1 MIIIT
6 GDLLVKEG
14 NLQQAMQASQKHVAH
29 SRTEPGCISH
39 AVYQDPEDT
48 LRLFFYEQ
56 WQDQAAID
64 AHFALPSSQAFVAA
78 VRTLVSAP
86 PNLHIFNAEKLS
98 N

>member
-6 GDLLVKEG
+6 GDLLIKEG
-14 NLQQAMQASQKHVAH
+14 NMQQVMQASQKHVAH

-39 AVYQDPEDT
+39 AVYQDPEDE

-86 PNLHIFNAEKLS
+86 PNLHIFNAQQIK
-98 N
+98 

>member
-6 GDLLVKEG
+6 GDLLIKEG
-14 NLQQAMQASQKHVAH
+14 NMQQVMQASQKHVAH
-29 SRTEPGCISH
+29 SRTDPGCISH
-39 AVYQDPEDT
+39 AVYQDPENE

-78 VRTLVSAP
+78 VRTLVSAQ
-86 PNLHIFNAEKLS
+86 PNLHIFNAQQIK
-98 N
+98 

>member
-6 GDLLVKEG
+6 GDLLIKEG
-14 NLQQAMQASQKHVAH
+14 SMQQALKASQKHVAH

-39 AVYQDPEDT
+39 AVYQDPENA

-56 WQDQAAID
+56 WADQAAID
-64 AHFALPSSQAFVAA
+64 AHFALPSSQAFVAK
-78 VRTLVSAP
+78 VRTLVTP
-86 PNLHIFNAEKLS
+86 HPIYIFLTPS

>member
-6 GDLLVKEG
+6 GDLLIKKG
-14 NLQQAMQASQKHVAH
+14 NMQQAMQISQKHVAH

-86 PNLHIFNAEKLS
+86 PSLHIFNAEKI